1 MFRLSVVDH
10 VRLNFGH
17 AVQNYTVHA
26 QAAERLAALAWKVR
40 IAVLALVGVSL
51 ALAVAAVMTGGAAGG
66 GRWLQ
71 IAATV
76 VTGLAF
82 AAHAVYLTL
91 GVEGRVQAHRTCAHR
106 LWLVCE
112 HYRAVLAEIQDDLL
126 DAPTV
131 LRRRDE
137 LITELHAAYD
147 QAFPADHAAFDSLRQ
162 APQRSDRGGLTD
174 AEIDQYLPRSLR
186 LAADAPEP
194 AHAAKS

>member
-10 VRLNFGH
+10 LRLNFGH

-71 IAATV
+71 IAAAV

-82 AAHAVYLTL
+82 AAHAVNPH
-91 GVEGRVQAHRTCAHR
+91 A
-106 LWLVCE
+106 W
-112 HYRAVLAEIQDDLL
+112 
-126 DAPTV
+126 
-131 LRRRDE
+131 RRRARAGAP
-137 LITELHAAYD
+137 HVRASVVAR
-147 QAFPADHAAFDSLRQ
+147 LR
-162 APQRSDRGGLTD
+162 A
-174 AEIDQYLPRSLR
+174 LPRGAR
-186 LAADAPEP
+186 GDPG
-194 AHAAKS
+194 